1 MVFVASWL
9 IAFFE
14 IEDMDPASPVFILAK
29 RRVRRKRR
37 AVPTPPD
44 AGPVLVAA
52 AYDAGDQVLT
62 IAFDRAVDVGN
73 IVVEE
78 FIVLDGNLGVEWAGT
93 GDELTQPTPASVAMF
108 MTDGGAYAGTGVTLN
123 VSAANGIVAVDG
135 GAAWAGA
142 AGVELPFP

>member
-1 MVFVASWL
+1 MPIHVPLTTFV
-9 IAFFE
+9 
-14 IEDMDPASPVFILAK
+14 P
-29 RRVRRKRR
+29 RRKRR
-37 AVPTPPD
+37 SPGAAVA

-52 AYDAGDQVLT
+52 SYDAGDQVLT
-62 IAFDRAVDVGN
+62 LAFDRAVDVGN

-108 MTDGGAYAGTGVTLN
+108 MTDGGAYPGTGVTLN
-123 VSAANGIVAVDG
+123 VGAGNGIVAADG

-142 AGVELPFP
+142 AGVVLPFP